1 MSDFE
6 DVFGAGADASDIIDS
21 YANEYYPNPPEGYD
35 EFGDR
40 IEPKHKQGKEEF
52 KFSEFKKA
60 RIFASEVMSIYGLKS
75 NTVRLEF
82 EEGFGVYICRR
93 ELGDLHPPSDSSPH
107 YLDHVN
113 KFSTT
118 KGIVE
123 QLFNRMYGWGEPPHI
138 SPIRTSIVLK

>member
-6 DVFGAGADASDIIDS
+6 DVFGAGTDASDIIDS
-21 YANEYYPNPPEGYD
+21 YANEYYPNPHDGWD

-40 IEPKHKQGKEEF
+40 IKPKHKQGKEEF

-60 RIFASEVMSIYGLKS
+60 RIFASEVMSIYGLES

-82 EEGFGVYICRR
+82 GDGFGVYISGR
-93 ELGDLHPPSDSSPH
+93 ELGQLTQPSTSGLH

-118 KGIVE
+118 QSILE
-123 QLFNRMYGWGEPPHI
+123 QLFLCMFGWGETPHI
-138 SPIRTSIVLK
+138 SPIRTK